1 MLIDKEHCWEQEGLA
16 RAYLNDLLQGKR
28 AQASKRVADAV
39 ADGLS
44 IQDLY
49 LQVFQW
55 ALYEIGRQ
63 WEENEASVAQEHLV
77 TASTQLIMS
86 QFYPQIFSTER
97 RGRSLVAFCIDGDLH
112 EVGMRM
118 VCDFFELAGWDTT
131 FLGASTIEDGLV
143 EVLELKKPDLVGIS
157 VTIKSH
163 LGQVESLIKKIRL
176 AHPSCKILVGGN
188 TFIGNPEL
196 WEKIGADATAVD
208 AEMAIEVAHALVA

>member
-1 MLIDKEHCWEQEGLA
+1 MLAEDHSWKQEPLA
-16 RAYLNDLLQGKR
+16 RAYLEDLLHGSR
-28 AQASKRVADAV
+28 AQASNRVANAV
-39 ADGLS
+39 AGGLS

-63 WEENEASVAQEHLV
+63 WQENEATVAQEHLV

-97 RGRSLVAFCIDGDLH
+97 CGLSLVAFCIEGDLH

-131 FLGASTIEDGLV
+131 FLGASTIGDGLV
-143 EVLELKKPDLVGIS
+143 EVLKLKEPDIVAIS
-157 VTIKSH
+157 VTIKAH
-163 LGQVESLIKKIRL
+163 LEHVQSLIREIRTAGL
-176 AHPSCKILVGGN
+176 PCKILVGGGA
-188 TFIGNPEL
+188 FGQSAEL
-196 WEKIGADATAVD
+196 WKDIGADATASD
-208 AEMAIEVAHALVA
+208 AQVAVRVANSLVA